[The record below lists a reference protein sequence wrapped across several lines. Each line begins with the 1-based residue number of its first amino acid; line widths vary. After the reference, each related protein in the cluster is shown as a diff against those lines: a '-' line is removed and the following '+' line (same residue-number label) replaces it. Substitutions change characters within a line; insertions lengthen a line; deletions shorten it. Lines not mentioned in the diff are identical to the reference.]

1 MALTAQQREAQY
13 AQAEELFFKEGAV
26 TGFAKGLY
34 FGLFNSDIVFP
45 YPQVNE
51 KERDLINRKV
61 AELKSFCDKNVDSV
75 AIDRNCEIPQSVI
88 DGLGQIGVLGA
99 AVPAEY
105 GGLGMS
111 QTGYCRL
118 LEVVGGCDASVSIF
132 VNAHHSIGCRSMVLE
147 GSAEQKAK
155 WLSQVTSGKK
165 IAAFAL
171 TEPEAGSDAGNV
183 QTTATPTA
191 DGSAYVINGF
201 KHYITNGG
209 FADILT
215 VMARTP
221 KADGKGDEITGFLVT
236 PDMPGFEVVLK
247 SQPKCGVRGSM
258 QAQLKFTNMRVPKEN
273 ILSKPGRGLKLA
285 LSILNFGRT
294 TFGATC
300 TGAAKVCVAAAARH
314 ANTRK
319 QFGQTLGEF
328 EMVKRK
334 LANMAAETFAMES
347 ATYVCAGLIDSGSSD
362 YMLETAMLK
371 VWASDSL
378 WRTVNDCIQIYGGK
392 AYFSDEPYERMMRD
406 ARINQIGEGANDV
419 MRQFIA
425 MYGFGTV
432 GKIVDNALKSPF
444 SGMGAL
450 FKLAGDRLAS
460 RFKNP
465 NVPVKNKQLEPY
477 AKELSQR
484 VKEFGAAVEGALVK
498 HQKKI
503 LDKEYVQER
512 LADACIELFNCACV
526 LSRLDSELTT
536 NSPEAAKHLPVGTFY
551 LKVANRR
558 IKANLTAQGD
568 NDDEATTVAANLV
581 LDQYKASVTNGKH

>member
-1 MALTAQQREAQY
+1 MALTAQQRDAQY
-13 AQAEELFFKEGAV
+13 AQAEELFFKEGALG
-26 TGFAKGLY
+26 GFAKGLF
-34 FGLFNSDIVFP
+34 FGLFNSEIVFP
-45 YPQVNE
+45 YPQLAE
-51 KERDLINRKV
+51 KEQAITAQKV
-61 AELKSFCDKNVDSV
+61 AELKNFCEKHVDSV
-75 AIDRNCEIPQSVI
+75 AIDKNCEIPQSVI
-88 DGLGQIGVLGA
+88 DGLGAIGVLGA

-105 GGLGMS
+105 GGLGLG
-111 QTGYCRL
+111 QYAYCKM
-118 LEVVGGCDASVSIF
+118 LEVVGGADASLGIF
-132 VNAHHSIGCRSMVLE
+132 VNAHHSIGCRSLILE
-147 GSAEQKAK
+147 GNQEQRERFLRDVVK
-155 WLSQVTSGKK
+155 GKK

-183 QTTATPTA
+183 QTTATPTE
-191 DGSAYVINGF
+191 DGSAYLINGF

-209 FADILT
+209 FASVLT
-215 VMARTP
+215 VIARTP
-221 KADGKGDEITGFLVT
+221 KPDGKGDEITGFLVT

-247 SQPKCGVRGSM
+247 NHLKCGVRGTM
-258 QAQLKFTNMRVPKEN
+258 QAKLRFTNVRVPKEN
-273 ILSKPGRGLKLA
+273 IVGKLGRGLKLG
-285 LSILNFGRT
+285 LSVLNFGRT
-294 TFGATC
+294 TFGACC
-300 TGAAKVCVAAAARH
+300 TGAAKVCVEAAARH

-328 EMVKRK
+328 EMVKKK
-334 LANMAAETFAMES
+334 LANMAAETFATES
-347 ATYVCAGLIDSGSSD
+347 ATYVCAGLIDKGSSD

-450 FKLAGDRLAS
+450 FKLAGNRLAA
-460 RFKNP
+460 RFKDP
-465 NVPVKNKQLEPY
+465 HVPVKHKELEPY
-477 AKELSQR
+477 AKELAQR
-484 VKEFGAAVEGALVK
+484 VKDFGLAVEGALRK
-498 HQKKI
+498 HQKAI

-512 LADACIELFNCACV
+512 MADACIEIFNSACV
-526 LSRLDSELTT
+526 LSRLDSELSSQAPDISK
-536 NSPEAAKHLPVGTFY
+536 NLPIGTFY
-551 LKVANRR
+551 LKTANRR
-558 IKANLTAQGD
+558 IKANLAAMND

>member
-1 MALTAQQREAQY
+1 MALSAQQREAQY
-13 AQAEELFFKEGAV
+13 AQAEELFFKEGALG
-26 TGFAKGLY
+26 GFAKGLF
-34 FGLFNSDIVFP
+34 FGLFNADIVFP
-45 YPQVNE
+45 YPQAAE
-51 KERDLINRKV
+51 KERDLIARKV
-61 AELKSFCDKNVDSV
+61 AELKNFCEKHVDSV
-75 AIDRNCEIPQSVI
+75 AIDKNCEIPQSVI
-88 DGLGQIGVLGA
+88 DGLGATGVLGA

-111 QTGYCRL
+111 QYAYCKL
-118 LEVVGGCDASVSIF
+118 LEVVGGADASLGIF
-132 VNAHHSIGCRSMVLE
+132 VNAHHSIGCRSLILE
-147 GSAEQKAK
+147 GNQEQRERF
-155 WLSQVTSGKK
+155 LRDVVTGKK

-183 QTTATPTA
+183 QTTATPTE
-191 DGSAYVINGF
+191 DGSAYLINGF

-209 FADILT
+209 FASVLT
-215 VMARTP
+215 VIARTP
-221 KADGKGDEITGFLVT
+221 KPDGKGDEITGFLVT

-247 SQPKCGVRGSM
+247 NHLKCGVRGTM
-258 QAQLKFTNMRVPKEN
+258 QAKLRFTNMRVPKEN
-273 ILSKPGRGLKLA
+273 IVGKLGRGLKLG
-285 LSILNFGRT
+285 LSVLNFGRT
-294 TFGATC
+294 TFGACC
-300 TGAAKVCVAAAARH
+300 TGAAKVCVAAAAKH

-328 EMVKRK
+328 EMVKKK
-334 LANMAAETFAMES
+334 LANMAAETFATES
-347 ATYVCAGLIDSGSSD
+347 ATYVCAGLIDRGSTD

-432 GKIVDNALKSPF
+432 GKIVDNAMKAPLSN
-444 SGMGAL
+444 MGAL

-465 NVPVKNKQLEPY
+465 SVPVKNKQLEPF
-477 AKELSQR
+477 AKELSAR
-484 VKEFGAAVEGALVK
+484 VKEFGAAVEGALVR

-512 LADACIELFNCACV
+512 LADAAIEIFNSACV
-526 LSRLDSELTT
+526 MSRLDSEISS
-536 NSPEAAKHLPVGTFY
+536 NSPDVTKNLPVGTYY

-558 IKANLTAQGD
+558 IKGNLEAMGD
-568 NDDEATTVAANLV
+568 NDDDASTVAANIV
-581 LDQYKASVTNGKH
+581 LDQYKPALTNGKH

>member
-26 TGFAKGLY
+26 AGFAKGLF

-45 YPQVNE
+45 YPQPNPQ
-51 KERDLINRKV
+51 ERDLIARKT
-61 AELKSFCDKNVDSV
+61 AELKSFCEKHVNSV
-75 AIDRNCEIPQSVI
+75 EIDQKCEIPQSVI
-88 DGLGQIGVLGA
+88 DGLGEVGVLGA
-99 AVPAEY
+99 AVPVEF

-111 QTGYCRL
+111 QTAYCKL
-118 LEVVGGCDASVSIF
+118 LEVVGGHDASVSIF
-132 VNAHHSIGCRSMVLE
+132 VNAHHSIGCRSLVLE
-147 GSAEQKAK
+147 GNDAQKAQ
-155 WLSQVTSGKK
+155 WLSKVTSGKK

-191 DGSAYVINGF
+191 DGSAYILNGF

-221 KADGKGDEITGFLVT
+221 KADGKGDEITAFLVT

-258 QAQLKFTNMRVPKEN
+258 QARLKFTNMKVPKEN

-300 TGAAKVCVAAAARH
+300 TGAGKVCVAAAARH

-334 LANMAAETFAMES
+334 LANMAAETFALES

-378 WRTVNDCIQIYGGK
+378 WRTVNDCIQIFGGK

-465 NVPVKNKQLEPY
+465 SVPVKNKQLEPY

-484 VKEFGAAVEGALVK
+484 VKDFGAAVEGALVK

-526 LSRLDSELTT
+526 LSRLDSELSN
-536 NSPEAAKHLPVGTFY
+536 NSPDAAKHLPIGTFY

-558 IKANLTAQGD
+558 IKANLAGQSD
-568 NDDEATTVAANLV
+568 NDDEETTVAANLV
-581 LDQYKASVTNGKH
+581 LDQYKPAVTNGKH